1 MVSPSFKNKS
11 IMRGGVFLPREQNTG
26 LHRFSLIQISIR
38 RAMTKLNDA
47 MNMSS
52 SEDESDSYE
61 TSDTESDQHEHRSID
76 TEASVDE
83 EQDNI
88 SVSSTTMLR
97 GDTPISVIAD
107 TVSVDVAENN
117 LEEIVKD
124 EVEKKELNEHHEK
137 LKVVFYTF

>member
-1 MVSPSFKNKS
+1 
-11 IMRGGVFLPREQNTG
+11 
-26 LHRFSLIQISIR
+26 
-38 RAMTKLNDA
+38 MTKINDA

-61 TSDTESDQHEHRSID
+61 TSDTESEQHEHRSID